1 MAERTEETP
10 LLGTGWAFP
19 PTFTPVSHL
28 NEMVSGA
35 EDIEQS
41 LTLLLSTLPG
51 ERVMQP
57 RYGCD
62 LTPVLFEP
70 LTTSLSTDLADRVR
84 TAILY
89 YEPRVVPEKV
99 ALTQPDP
106 GEGLVLIEIDYVISA
121 TNSRHNFVYPY
132 YLKEGV
138 SL

>member
-1 MAERTEETP
+1 MPERNEENP

-19 PTFTPVSHL
+19 PAFTPVSRA
-28 NEMVSGA
+28 NQMVSGA

-41 LTLLLSTLPG
+41 LTILLSTLPG

-70 LTTSLSTDLADRVR
+70 LTTSLATDLADRVR

-89 YEPRVVPEKV
+89 FEPRIIPEKV

-106 GEGLVLIEIDYVISA
+106 GEGLVLIEIEYLISA
-121 TNSRHNFVYPY
+121 TNSRHNLVYPY
-132 YLKEGV
+132 HLKEGV
-138 SL
+138 AL